1 MKEHPDY
8 NFDQP
13 EVLNLDLFFKHL
25 KDLKKGND
33 VMIPDF
39 DFKNDPKMDAIK
51 IKSSKIIIVEG
62 LFALTDQISKL

>member
-25 KDLKKGND
+25 KDLKK
-33 VMIPDF
+33 
-39 DFKNDPKMDAIK
+39 
-51 IKSSKIIIVEG
+51 
-62 LFALTDQISKL
+62 

>member
-1 MKEHPDY
+1 MDNYYRGPSFMAEHKDY

-51 IKSSKIIIVEG
+51 IKSSKIIIVE
-62 LFALTDQISKL
+62 